1 MTLRIPFEL
10 DPRERLADENSAVNE
25 RHKSDVTDT
34 FTVTLPLTA
43 IKLWKEIINREI
55 TKFIDPIQTT
65 RL

>member
-43 IKLWKEIINREI
+43 IKL
-55 TKFIDPIQTT
+55 
-65 RL
+65 